1 MTTITSNKIITTVT
15 SQTAVYTVNV
25 SASPSTNLLTS
36 TDVTFTISVSAS
48 DGSAVNGT
56 ATLYITS
63 SSGVVWG
70 QWPVTISNGSGSITL
85 EPGLYLAAGSDTQNY
100 YAIFNGVQSNTG
112 TLTFIT
118 SVPPT
123 QMTLSGAQNVE
134 AGQNVTFSITSNG
147 SNVAITLY
155 AYNSSSNAGNAPS
168 LTGQLAT
175 YPVTLNMS
183 GSGSITL
190 DPTML
195 GANTYWVAYYS
206 GVLSNVLEVSEQ
218 VVQPTSISLSASGN
232 ASAMTFTVTSQAGT
246 SFSCSLYVYNSS
258 SNASNVPSPTGQWG
272 AWVDWIAVNNGTG
285 SLTLSPSS
293 INTKTQ
299 YWIAYYPALNLKS
312 NIITVV
318 G

>member
-36 TDVTFTISVSAS
+36 TDVTFTVSVSTS

-63 SSGVVWG
+63 SSEAVLG
-70 QWPVTISNGSGSITL
+70 QWPVTITNGTGSITL
-85 EPGLYLAAGSDTQNY
+85 DPGLYLAAGSDTQNY
-100 YAIFNGVQSNTG
+100 YAIFSGVQSNTG
-112 TLTFIT
+112 TLTFII

-123 QMTLSGAQNVE
+123 QMTLSGIQSVE

-147 SNVAITLY
+147 SNVSVTLY
-155 AYNSSSNAGNAPS
+155 AYNSSSNAANAPS
-168 LTGQLAT
+168 LTGQLQNFQ
-175 YPVTLNMS
+175 VTLDTS
-183 GSGSITL
+183 GSGNITL
-190 DPTML
+190 TPTIL

-206 GVLSNVLEVSEQ
+206 GVLSNILEVSEQ

-232 ASAMTFTVTSQAGT
+232 ASLMTFTVTSQAGT
-246 SFSCSLYVYNSS
+246 SFSCSLYVYNSA
-258 SNASNVPSPTGQWG
+258 SNASNVPSLTGQLDS
-272 AWVDWIAVNNGTG
+272 WVDWIAVNNGTG
-285 SLTLSPSS
+285 SIQLVPSA